1 MKKITITAIAFTV
14 IFGVQLLTPNQSEAG
29 MTCKTN
35 YLGQVICTDSNDY
48 LGKNSTTIT
57 RDYLGNDNYTN
68 NFGQKIQT
76 CRTDYLGN
84 YVCN

>member
-48 LGKNSTTIT
+48 FKINMHVNQKDTAYHMVLLGWVAERKLNK
-57 RDYLGNDNYTN
+57 D
-68 NFGQKIQT
+68 KEK
-76 CRTDYLGN
+76 
-84 YVCN
+84 

>member
-35 YLGQVICTDSNDY
+35 YLGQVICTDCKDY
-48 LGKNSTTIT
+48 IGKNCRTISGCYLCDG
-57 RDYLGNDNYTN
+57 DYTY
-68 NFGQKIQT
+68 NFGQKLQT